1 MGITTVK
8 FKTRDTWEPTDVK
21 QNILHY
27 ILGPASQLQH
37 CVDTGLAKNGVFP
50 SNIVTSYGHSAIVF
64 NQLNLK
70 HY

>member
-1 MGITTVK
+1 MGITIVK
-8 FKTRDTWEPTDVK
+8 FKARDTREPTDVK

-27 ILGPASQLQH
+27 ISGPASQAQH
-37 CVDTGLAKNGVFP
+37 CVDTRLAKNGVFP
-50 SNIVTSYGHSAIVF
+50 SNIVTSYRHSAITF

>member
-8 FKTRDTWEPTDVK
+8 FKTRDTWELTDVK
-21 QNILHY
+21 QKVLHY
-27 ILGPASQLQH
+27 ILGPAWQAQH

-50 SNIVTSYGHSAIVF
+50 CNIVTSYGHSAITF

>member
-8 FKTRDTWEPTDVK
+8 FKTRDTWELTDVK
-21 QNILHY
+21 QKVLHY
-27 ILGPASQLQH
+27 ILGPGSQPQH
-37 CVDTGLAKNGVFP
+37 SVDTGLANNGAFP
-50 SNIVTSYGHSAIVF
+50 SNIVTSYGHSTIVF

>member
-8 FKTRDTWEPTDVK
+8 FKTRDPGEPTDIK
-21 QNILHY
+21 QETLHY
-27 ILGPASQLQH
+27 VSGPASQPQH
-37 CVDTGLAKNGVFP
+37 CVDTNLAKNGVFP
-50 SNIVTSYGHSAIVF
+50 SNIVTSYGHSAITF

>member
-8 FKTRDTWEPTDVK
+8 FKTRDTGEPTDVK
-21 QNILHY
+21 QNMLHY
-27 ILGPASQLQH
+27 ILGPPSQLQH

-50 SNIVTSYGHSAIVF
+50 CNIVTSYGHSAITF